1 MRKKSP
7 IYGALYYSRAI
18 YRPVRSSG
26 HARLLFFHPEHDGR
40 RLPHS
45 AGYPTGGVSAL
56 FPDRLVLN
64 QAEINPAG
72 SPDGKSINSTAPLTH
87 RAINRPAIAQRRL
100 KPAFL
105 AYFHPAGNAQE
116 KPHLWGAVL

>member
-26 HARLLFFHPEHDGR
+26 HAPVTII
-40 RLPHS
+40 
-45 AGYPTGGVSAL
+45 PTYSGGVSAL
-56 FPDRLVLN
+56 FPDRFVLK

-87 RAINRPAIAQRRL
+87 RAINRPAIEQRRL

>member
-1 MRKKSP
+1 M
-7 IYGALYYSRAI
+7 
-18 YRPVRSSG
+18 
-26 HARLLFFHPEHDGR
+26 HD
-40 RLPHS
+40 S
-45 AGYPTGGVSAL
+45 GGVSAL
-56 FPDRLVLN
+56 YPDRFVLN

-105 AYFHPAGNAQE
+105 AYSHPAGNAQK

>member
-1 MRKKSP
+1 MVTKYEKLSGFPTRSAT
-7 IYGALYYSRAI
+7 GVGFHTVLASL
-18 YRPVRSSG
+18 PVW
-26 HARLLFFHPEHDGR
+26 
-40 RLPHS
+40 
-45 AGYPTGGVSAL
+45 VSAL
-56 FPDRLVLN
+56 FPDRFVLK

>member
-7 IYGALYYSRAI
+7 IYGALYDSRAI
-18 YRPVRSSG
+18 YRPVRSRDFREQASLVSTPG
-26 HARLLFFHPEHDGR
+26 CDN
-40 RLPHS
+40 PHTYS
-45 AGYPTGGVSAL
+45 GGVSAL
-56 FPDRLVLN
+56 FPDRFVLK

-87 RAINRPAIAQRRL
+87 RAINRSAIAQRRL